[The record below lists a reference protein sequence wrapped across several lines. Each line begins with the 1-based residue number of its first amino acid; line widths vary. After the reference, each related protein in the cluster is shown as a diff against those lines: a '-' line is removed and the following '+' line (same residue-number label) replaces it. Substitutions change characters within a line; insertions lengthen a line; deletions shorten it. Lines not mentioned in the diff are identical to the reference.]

1 MVIVITG
8 PTAVGKTQLSICLS
22 KKIKN
27 LLIVSADS
35 RQVYRFMDIG
45 TDKVSKDIRKEIPH
59 YLIDMINPDKDFSLF
74 DFLKKSKVI
83 IDFAINN
90 RKNVIFVG
98 GTILYILSLVKGYNL
113 LPTNPEIRKK
123 YEKMK
128 YEDLKYLI
136 YQLDKRFGTNF
147 YQMYKDKRRIVRI
160 LEVVEITDKNPIELW
175 KQSQY
180 FPIDKTFILTDR
192 REKIYRNIE
201 DRVDKQIDRGLVD
214 EVRFILKRFPDA
226 PNFRSMKTFGYAE
239 IIDYIQGKTDL
250 ESSINLIKRNT
261 RRFAKRQFSFIKKLQ
276 GEIINLDD
284 FNNDIERVSEYICQR
299 LN

>member
-74 DFLKKSKVI
+74 DFLRKSKVI

-160 LEVVEITDKNPIELW
+160 LEVVEITNKNPIELW

-226 PNFRSMKTFGYAE
+226 PSFRSMKTFGYAE
-239 IIDYIQGKTDL
+239 VIDYIQGKIDL
-250 ESSINLIKRNT
+250 ESSVNLIKRNT